1 MDNNND
7 ILKIHINFNY
17 YTKINMSFCA
27 ICIDPVLSYK
37 FKSVLKY
44 PSFNELP
51 IFEYEYLGGEDFTR
65 GYLSLPAQAPTD
77 RIKSILEQ
85 SNIVYNSF
93 ELQSTIL
100 KRKNYSSNNSS
111 GFEFG
116 VDGLWF
122 IDIGLG
128 SKQYNNFNIDD
139 MLIGYGFG
147 FKFFMGSGLD
157 NVSILFGYNPHG
169 QTHVH
174 MRDD

>member
-1 MDNNND
+1 M
-7 ILKIHINFNY
+7 
-17 YTKINMSFCA
+17 KINMPFCTV
-27 ICIDPVLSYK
+27 CIDPVLSYK
-37 FKSVLKY
+37 IKTIFKY
-44 PSFNELP
+44 PSFKELP
-51 IFEYEYLGGEDFTR
+51 LFEHEYLGGEDFTR
-65 GYLSLPAQAPTD
+65 GYSSLEAQAPTD
-77 RIKSILEQ
+77 NIKNILEQ
-85 SNIVYNSF
+85 SNIIYNSF

-100 KRKNYSSNNSS
+100 KRKNYSSNKFL

-116 VDGLWF
+116 IDGLLF

-128 SKQYNNFNIDD
+128 SKQYNNFNFNN